1 MPRPGMM
8 PMMPGMMMPGQ
19 MMPGQ
24 MMMPPGQMMPGQ
36 MMMPQGMMPGQMM
49 MPGMPG
55 MPNMQQPQ
63 QQQQPPQPGG
73 AGSLANLTP
82 LGPPSATTPSAPPQA
97 APTTGGPQQVSPM
110 IPGGIAPSG
119 APPARSAP
127 APAQPV
133 EEKKP
138 EPTVPKCHLH
148 KKSKNG
154 CKFCAKYAEAQKK
167 AEEEAEAAK
176 AAKAAALANET
187 RSRKNDKPGLDM
199 LNAVLKDQILRNTF
213 FKKLVANCEDHQT
226 LVDELYANAD
236 HAEPNSTGG
245 DPSPFICCVAWM
257 LGVNP
262 PPDDALKM
270 MMYHKDSPF
279 IRCAAFVFLRLS
291 RADDLWQLCE
301 PFVLDDEEFTPTRDK
316 KEKCSMGT
324 YIQELLVTERYFG
337 TTMPRLPMSTKRKF
351 EMELVGADEW
361 RKRCTVNKDRLEKFM
376 VGTKVE
382 ALHNGDWAEGEITE
396 VDDSMLSA
404 IRVTVRMAD
413 GTEDGFSLGKI
424 VLPWPKRVKRE
435 RDRSRSA
442 GEGGSRSRSRSRG
455 RDKKREEE
463 DRNRSRTPD
472 RHDWTYYKGTRQSDL
487 VEKWRAQE
495 KEKALSSGR
504 ERSKNDGYVP
514 NVFRP
519 VPPGGGGR
527 NRGGGP
533 QISEEE
539 AAERAAEE
547 LRRQQEREQEKMALM
562 AKYTASSAAT
572 ASKKEQEGPDVIR
585 LG

>member
-1 MPRPGMM
+1 MMPGMQMPGMPGMM
-8 PMMPGMMMPGQ
+8 PQ
-19 MMPGQ
+19 
-24 MMMPPGQMMPGQ
+24 
-36 MMMPQGMMPGQMM
+36 GQMM
-49 MPGMPG
+49 MPGMQMPGMQMPG
-55 MPNMQQPQ
+55 MPGMMPGMAQPQMMGGMPGMPGMQQPQ
-63 QQQQPPQPGG
+63 QAQGQPGST
-73 AGSLANLTP
+73 GSLANLMP
-82 LGPPSATTPSAPPQA
+82 LNHPSATTPSPPA
-97 APTTGGPQQVSPM
+97 MNPGGTQQVVP

-133 EEKKP
+133 EEKKA
-138 EPTVPKCHLH
+138 PTVPKCHLH
-148 KKSKNG
+148 KKNKAG
-154 CKFCAKYAEAQKK
+154 CKFCTKYKEAEKV
-167 AEEEAEAAK
+167 AEEEAKAAA

-187 RSRKNDKPGLDM
+187 STRRQDKPGLDM

-226 LVDELYANAD
+226 LVDELYANAE
-236 HAEPNSTGG
+236 HAEPNGTGG
-245 DPSPFICCVAWM
+245 DPSQFMCCVAWM
-257 LGVNP
+257 LGVSP
-262 PPDDALKM
+262 PTDESLKM

-279 IRCAAFVFLRLS
+279 IRCAAFLFLRLS
-291 RADDLWQLCE
+291 RADDLWQMCE

-316 KEKCSMGT
+316 KDTCTMGV
-324 YIQELLVTERYFG
+324 YVQELLLTERYFG
-337 TTMPRLPMSTKRKF
+337 TTMPRLPMNTKRKF
-351 EMELVGADEW
+351 EMELVGTDEW

-413 GTEDGFSLGKI
+413 GEETFSLGKI

-442 GEGGSRSRSRSRG
+442 GEGKSRSRSRSRG
-455 RDKKREEE
+455 RDRKEKEKEE

-504 ERSKNDGYVP
+504 ERPKNDGYVP

-519 VPPGGGGR
+519 VPGGGDRRGR
-527 NRGGGP
+527 GGP
-533 QISEEE
+533 QVSAEEE
-539 AAERAAEE
+539 AE
-547 LRRQQEREQEKMALM
+547 LKAQEQRRQMEKQQQEKMALM